1 MKIVK
6 IFGVVVGIH
15 VFALVL
21 IFANPGCSSSSKPA
35 PAPADTVAAK
45 ADTPPPLTVPNAAPS
60 PSLNVAAPPPPVAF
74 NPDAAAT
81 AAQPSPSVRFTPT
94 RPGTP
99 AASTLVAEPVA
110 DVMPATTY
118 AVKSGDSLWS
128 IANKNKISTTDLA
141 AANNLKTS
149 AVLKLGQKLVIPG
162 KSMPKATAAAP
173 TAASDHAAP
182 AKAPEAASAKSTAGM
197 RHTVKS
203 GETLGTIAQKYG
215 VKQRDLALANNIT
228 DPAKLAAGK
237 ELVIPGW
244 DPAAGKPAGKSS
256 SKSPASA
263 TPAPAKPATE
273 TRPAF
278 TTPQFDAPP
287 VISSQ
292 PPIPT
297 GEVPVIRVDETPAPK
312 KP

>member
-6 IFGVVVGIH
+6 IFGIVVGIH

-35 PAPADTVAAK
+35 PAPADTVAK
-45 ADTPPPLTVPNAAPS
+45 VDTPPPLTVPNTATTIT
-60 PSLNVAAPPPPVAF
+60 AAPPPPPLSF
-74 NPDAAAT
+74 NPDAPASAAPT
-81 AAQPSPSVRFTPT
+81 SGGVRFTPT

-99 AASTLVAEPVA
+99 AASTLVTEPVA
-110 DVMPATTY
+110 DVTPAATY
-118 AVKSGDSLWS
+118 TVKSGDSLWS

-162 KSMPKATAAAP
+162 KSMPKASAPAA
-173 TAASDHAAP
+173 TAAP
-182 AKAPEAASAKSTAGM
+182 AQETAAKSGESVATKSPAGM

-244 DPAAGKPAGKSS
+244 DPKNSAPAGKSG
-256 SKSPASA
+256 ARTA
-263 TPAPAKPATE
+263 APAAE
-273 TRPAF
+273 ARPSF
-278 TTPQFDAPP
+278 TTPQLDGGPAP
-287 VISSQ
+287 VISTA
-292 PPIPT
+292 PPPPT
-297 GEVPVIRVDETPAPK
+297 DVPVIRVDESSAAK